1 MSQLEEVKKQLQPGE
16 VYRRADLARWSSAVD
31 RHLRQLQQDGTLT
44 KLSGGLYYYPKK
56 TAFGEA
62 PADDQRIVQAFL
74 KDDRFLLTSANAY
87 NVLGVGT
94 TQLYNETVVYNHKR
108 HGHFVLGGRC
118 FNFRVK
124 PHFPDTLS
132 EAFLLVDLLNNLDQ
146 LAEDH
151 EMILRAAREKASTMD
166 HRTLREAVQLYGGV
180 RAQKFLAAVL
190 ENNTVRHVA

>member
-124 PHFPDTLS
+124 PHFPETLS
-132 EAFLLVDLLNNLDQ
+132 EVFLLVDLLNNLDQ

-151 EMILRAAREKASTMD
+151 EMILRAAQKKASTME
-166 HRTLREAVQLYGGV
+166 HQALREAVQLYGGV
-180 RAQKFLAAVL
+180 RAQKFLAEVL

>member
-1 MSQLEEVKKQLQPGE
+1 MSQLEKVKKQLQPGE
-16 VYRRADLARWSSAVD
+16 VYRRADLVRWSSAVD

-62 PADDQRIVQAFL
+62 PADDKTIVQAFL
-74 KDDRFLLTSANAY
+74 KDDRFLLTSSNAY
-87 NVLGVGT
+87 NALGVGT

-108 HGHFVLGGRC
+108 HGRFVLGGRG

-124 PHFPDTLS
+124 PHFPETLS

-151 EMILRAAREKASTMD
+151 EMVLRAAQKKASTMD
-166 HRTLREAVQLYGGV
+166 QRELREAAQLYGGV
-180 RAQKFLAAVL
+180 RAQKFLAEVL
-190 ENNTVRHVA
+190 EANTVHHVA